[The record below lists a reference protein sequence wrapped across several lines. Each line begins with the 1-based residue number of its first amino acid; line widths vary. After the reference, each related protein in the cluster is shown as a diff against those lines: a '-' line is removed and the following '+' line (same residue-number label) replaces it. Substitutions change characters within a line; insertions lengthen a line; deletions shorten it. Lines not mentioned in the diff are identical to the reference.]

1 MTDCANLT
9 LPFDIPTA
17 GADFDRRADESRWIR
32 APRKTDAAA
41 IHRLISEC
49 PPLDLNSV
57 YTYLLLCEHFPQTCI
72 VAGSGAPDGYTL
84 DAFISAYLPP
94 ERPKTLFVWQV
105 AVHERARGHGLARQL
120 LRELL
125 RRPGLD
131 AIQYIETTVGP
142 DNAASRGM
150 FTGLA
155 RQLHAQVRE
164 ESCFPPELFGAHS
177 HEDEPLLRIGPFG
190 AA

>member
-9 LPFDIPTA
+9 LPPDISHTS
-17 GADFDRRADESRWIR
+17 ADIDIRAAEQTWIR
-32 APRKTDAAA
+32 MPRKTDAAA

-57 YTYLLLCEHFPQTCI
+57 YTYLLLCEHFPRTCI
-72 VAGSGAPDGYTL
+72 VAGRGGTL
-84 DAFISAYLPP
+84 DGFISAYLPP
-94 ERPKTLFVWQV
+94 QRPGTLFVWQV
-105 AVHERARGHGLARQL
+105 AVHERARGKGLARRL
-120 LRELL
+120 LSELL
-125 RRPGLD
+125 QRPGLD
-131 AIQYIETTVGP
+131 AVQYIETTVGP
-142 DNAASRGM
+142 ENAASRGV

-155 RQLHAQVRE
+155 RQLDAHVHE
-164 ESCFPPELFGAHS
+164 EPCFQPELFGAES